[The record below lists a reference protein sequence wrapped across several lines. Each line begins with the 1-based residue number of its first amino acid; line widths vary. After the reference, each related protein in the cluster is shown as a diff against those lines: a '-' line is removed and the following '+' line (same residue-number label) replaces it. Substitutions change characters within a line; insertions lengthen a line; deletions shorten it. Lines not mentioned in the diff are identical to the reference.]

1 MEFLFAQISNIKKN
15 YFLILVFVLFIL
27 INDAFILS
35 DLYSLKCREAKI
47 ADSPGNVLT
56 DENNKNIDDNI
67 YVDVKG
73 EVKKPGVYL
82 AKEGMI
88 VDDLIKMA
96 GGVKKTSTTDN
107 INLSKKIY
115 DQMVIIVSPKKQ
127 SKNSFSTEQT
137 TIKNDASLQVDNPD
151 NIDYITS
158 GLVNINTAS
167 IEELMKLN
175 SIGKAKAEA
184 IISYRETSK
193 FNSIEEIMNVSGI
206 GETLFEKIKD
216 FISV

>member
-88 VDDLIKMA
+88 VDD
-96 GGVKKTSTTDN
+96 
-107 INLSKKIY
+107 
-115 DQMVIIVSPKKQ
+115 
-127 SKNSFSTEQT
+127 QT
-137 TIKNDASLQVDNPD
+137 TPNMIQR
-151 NIDYITS
+151 
-158 GLVNINTAS
+158 
-167 IEELMKLN
+167 
-175 SIGKAKAEA
+175 
-184 IISYRETSK
+184 ISRIFERKPLISK
-193 FNSIEEIMNVSGI
+193 GI
-206 GETLFEKIKD
+206 
-216 FISV
+216 